1 MYDLDA
7 AIRTRRSTRQFL
19 PDKPVPRELVDEALD
34 LAMRAPSNSN
44 IQPWR
49 VVFTTGPARDRLV
62 KALGA
67 EARRSEPQIPS
78 LPTQFEHH
86 RFEVGA
92 AMFGAL
98 GIARHDAEARRT
110 VVLRN
115 WDFFGAPLAGVVCM
129 HRELDHVDSMSVGMF
144 LQTLVLAL
152 TARGLSTCTQ
162 VSIAGYPE
170 VVHEQLAIPADMR
183 ILCGLAVGYPDPC
196 FPGNALQTPR
206 SPVNDNVT
214 FVEN

>member
-19 PDKPVPRELVDEALD
+19 PDRPVPRELVDEALD

-67 EARRSEPQIPS
+67 EARRSEPQIPP

-98 GIARHDAEARRT
+98 GIARHDAEARRA

-152 TARGLSTCTQ
+152 TARGLSTC
-162 VSIAGYPE
+162 AGVDRRLPRLCTSNSRYLPTC
-170 VVHEQLAIPADMR
+170 ASCAASRSATRIPASR
-183 ILCGLAVGYPDPC
+183 ATRCRHREA
-196 FPGNALQTPR
+196 R
-206 SPVNDNVT
+206 SAT
-214 FVEN
+214 T